1 MTLTGNDS
9 VAAYQEALR
18 TVKFNNTTD
27 TPDTTNRSIEWNVV
41 DSSDGTL
48 ASAGTST
55 VSVTAVNDAPALAG
69 GGNVHQ
75 FSEGDSAIVVNNSLT
90 LSDPEATVVNRVE
103 VVLAGAGSGEQ
114 LNFTDTSKIEGSWSS
129 GTLTLS
135 AINLQ
140 SPTNAE
146 FQAAIRTITYSNTDT
161 STTDGNRT
169 ATFTAYEGTGTGL
182 ASSTAV
188 TTISV
193 ATLDDDAPTLGGLSG
208 SAVAYTESA
217 AATQLES
224 GLTVADTDDDDLE
237 KAIVRISAG
246 FADWGRCACCD
257 RWFDRFN
264 GDIHSIHWNIRN
276 YGNWHEG

>member
-1 MTLTGNDS
+1 MTGNDS
-9 VAAYQEALR
+9 VAAYEEALR

-69 GGNVHQ
+69 GGNVLQ

-114 LNFTDTSKIEGSWSS
+114 LNFSDTSKIEGSWSS

-135 AINLQ
+135 AINLANPRPMQ
-140 SPTNAE
+140 NSRRRSVRSL
-146 FQAAIRTITYSNTDT
+146 IR
-161 STTDGNRT
+161 
-169 ATFTAYEGTGTGL
+169 
-182 ASSTAV
+182 
-188 TTISV
+188 
-193 ATLDDDAPTLGGLSG
+193 
-208 SAVAYTESA
+208 
-217 AATQLES
+217 
-224 GLTVADTDDDDLE
+224 
-237 KAIVRISAG
+237 
-246 FADWGRCACCD
+246 
-257 RWFDRFN
+257 
-264 GDIHSIHWNIRN
+264 IRYIN
-276 YGNWHEG
+276 N